1 MFKKTILN
9 LQILLVTVAAL
20 SISLAAQKSTPI
32 QSPIILDKIPNCA
45 PIRVIKFS
53 PNGKYIFISDQ
64 KEQAFLITNTGEPVF
79 EWKYSDAYYD
89 SVWNVQMENTIE
101 YMKEMGSLERGM
113 EQANTIPAEYRQR
126 FLDNFKPCIKPVVF
140 PPLGFV
146 IQNDTLEMPVHKD
159 RVSALAQ
166 KFDNAYFANDSIL
179 YVSATITIMGIDTF
193 QYSPGSK
200 PRLSFAKSHVII
212 KFEIPKK
219 KQQLYVIKN
228 NLEKGT
234 FSMECLGTLT
244 GSNNSNELYI
254 QTDFDKKSSTE
265 KFLKNTDFSKLGAVG
280 LYNIKRG
287 ELVKTFGLIPEC
299 YRQNGL
305 VFYSFFELLARS
317 KSDSLFII
325 YPLWDSVQLCVG
337 GKVRTR
343 PLQITPDNQEM
354 FDSFRRD
361 TTVGFRT
368 NYSKQ
373 KFFISQFEVNK
384 KSSTFSIVVQQKVDK
399 LQRKWLI
406 REYNSQWKIVKEKR
420 LEDTSDGKKIEYLG
434 FTESTNTL
442 CFVTQDANE
451 NWQLNFTMF

>member
-1 MFKKTILN
+1 MLKKTILN
-9 LQILLVTVAAL
+9 LQILLLTVVAL
-20 SISLAAQKSTPI
+20 SLSLLAQKATPI
-32 QSPIILDKIPNCA
+32 HSPIILDKIPDCA

-79 EWKYSDAYYD
+79 EWKYSDEYYD
-89 SVWNVQMENTIE
+89 SVWNKQMENTIE
-101 YMKEMGSLERGM
+101 FMKEMGSLERGM

-126 FLDNFKPCIKPVVF
+126 FLDNFKPCIKPLVL
-140 PPLGFV
+140 PPHGFV
-146 IQNDTLEMPVHKD
+146 IQNDTLEMPVRKD

-166 KFDNAYFANDSIL
+166 KFDNAYFANDSML
-179 YVSATITIMGIDTF
+179 YVSATITIMGVDTF
-193 QYSPGSK
+193 QYSLGTK
-200 PRLSFAKSHVII
+200 PNLAFSKSHVII
-212 KFEIPKK
+212 KFEVPKK

-228 NLEKGT
+228 SLEKGT
-234 FSMECLGTLT
+234 FPMECLGTLI
-244 GSNNSNELYI
+244 GSNNPNELYI

-265 KFLKNTDFSKLGAVG
+265 KFLKAANFDKLGAIG

-287 ELVKTFGLIPEC
+287 ELVKTFGIIPDC
-299 YRQNGL
+299 YRQKGL
-305 VFYSFFELLARS
+305 VNYSFFELLARP
-317 KSDSLFII
+317 KADSLFIV
-325 YPLWDSVQLCVG
+325 YPLWDSVQLSVG
-337 GKVRTR
+337 GKVSTK

-361 TTVGFRT
+361 STAGFRT

-384 KSSTFSIVVQQKVDK
+384 KSATFSIVVQQKVDK
-399 LQRKWLI
+399 LQRTWLI

-420 LEDTSDGKKIEYLG
+420 LEDMSYGKKIEYLG

-451 NWQLNFTMF
+451 NWQLNFTTF